1 MGLEM
6 DHDRLQVDLN
16 DLQQASGRLRRLAA
30 TTVADLKSVS
40 RDAASTTN
48 GWPGS
53 AGTSATATLSSFDR
67 RDASLCQSIESLAD
81 ALAAAAHGYGGV
93 EEGNR
98 ASFDRTENAL
108 SEKNDD
114 GNNGYDAAGN
124 A

>member
-40 RDAASTTN
+40 RDAASTTS

-53 AGTSATATLSSFDR
+53 GGTSATATLSSFDR
-67 RDASLCQSIESLAD
+67 SDASLCQSIESLAD

-98 ASFDRTENAL
+98 ASFDRAENAL
-108 SEKNDD
+108 SEENDN
-114 GNNGYDAAGN
+114 GNKGYDAAGN